1 MRSGA
6 KNASCTGSRADN
18 LTNFQGRQFSL
29 SESMTGKPADS
40 VEVDERLRR
49 VRLRDLRVAMP
60 SLTLSESWGVG
71 ASSRHPVVI
80 QAAGFARTTH
90 PVALALEGSLTS
102 STSEQPGSFAS
113 RFGPLPWTAP
123 PC

>member
-18 LTNFQGRQFSL
+18 LTNFQGRQFPL

-49 VRLRDLRVAMP
+49 VRLRDLRVAML
-60 SLTLSESWGVG
+60 SVTLSEFWGVG
-71 ASSRHPVVI
+71 ASSRHPAVI
-80 QAAGFARTTH
+80 QAA
-90 PVALALEGSLTS
+90 PDSLERLTWSL
-102 STSEQPGSFAS
+102 
-113 RFGPLPWTAP
+113 
-123 PC
+123 